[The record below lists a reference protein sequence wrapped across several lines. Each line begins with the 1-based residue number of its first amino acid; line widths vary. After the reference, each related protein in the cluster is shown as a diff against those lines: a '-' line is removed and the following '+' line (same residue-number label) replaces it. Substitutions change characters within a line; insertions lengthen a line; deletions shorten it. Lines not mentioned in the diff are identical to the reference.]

1 MFAEEKQL
9 LRKEEVAFIE
19 VPFYDELA
27 VKHIWPQFAGDEQML
42 KFFPDEYPQGK
53 GPPREYFYNV
63 LNTVHPDYLHQM
75 LEHANKQRMTVEGE
89 AGLKESIQMSEYWE
103 EQLKSMP
110 YLSSKFEQPII

>member
-75 LEHANKQRMTVEGE
+75 LDHANKQRMTVEGE
-89 AGLKESIQMSEYWE
+89 SGLKESIKMSEYWE